1 MKFKFKLLI
10 VNIILL
16 SVSLGIMGFLMI
28 RMNFRLALDTL
39 VDGAVVEHNMAQT
52 YVEYEL
58 LEFINGN
65 NTDMPSKLG
74 EIGNNVVF
82 GMVSPG
88 STLTIFY
95 DDKQVFSNDKDG
107 DVVPDSLIKIKGKVD
122 KNYVIE
128 EVNGVHYIYTA
139 SCNEVLQ
146 KYLQVVTK
154 KSVEDAY
161 ALMQRQLTFFRI
173 ILCSIIVIGCIIS
186 YILATI
192 LTAPLVKLN
201 NVSDEMADGN
211 YKMRASVRSS
221 DEIGQLAAKFNNMA
235 SSVDMHVNE
244 LEEQVHK
251 REQFVA
257 DFTHEIKTPMTTIIG
272 YADTMRSVE
281 LPREDQI
288 SSLNYIVSAGKRL
301 EVMSRKLFDLIY
313 LNRSDIE
320 MSQITVDSIVRETE
334 RIVNPALLSADIT
347 LKKKIDPAMIYGNRD
362 LLATAFI
369 NFIDNSRKASKQGS
383 VIEFTGE
390 VSEDNYILSVK
401 DFGIGMKPEHVDK
414 ICDEFYMVD
423 KSRSRREGSA
433 GLGMSLASLIIKR
446 HNAELKISSEE
457 NVGTCISVIFPLKKE
472 EVSNYEK

>member
-1 MKFKFKLLI
+1 MKFKFKVLI

-16 SVSLGIMGFLMI
+16 SVSLGVMGFLMI

-39 VDGAVVEHNMAQT
+39 VDGAIVEHTMAQT

-65 NTDMPSKLG
+65 NRNMPAKLD
-74 EIGNNVVF
+74 EIGNNIVF
-82 GMVSPG
+82 GIVSPG
-88 STLTIFY
+88 STLSIFY
-95 DDKQVFSNDKDG
+95 DDKQVFKNDKNESDI
-107 DVVPDSLIKIKGKVD
+107 PQSLLEIKGKVD
-122 KNYVIE
+122 KNYIIE
-128 EVNGVHYIYTA
+128 EVDGTHYIYVA

-161 ALMQRQLTFFRI
+161 NLMQRQLTFFRI

-186 YILATI
+186 YILSTI
-192 LTAPLVKLN
+192 LTAPLEKLN

-211 YKMRASVRSS
+211 YKMRASVHSS

-301 EVMSRKLFDLIY
+301 EIMSQKLFDLIY
-313 LNRSDIE
+313 LNRSDID
-320 MSQITVDSIVRETE
+320 MNRITVESIIREAE
-334 RIVNPALLSADIT
+334 KIVTPALISADIT
-347 LKKKIDPAMIYGNRD
+347 LTKSIEPAFIFGNRD

-369 NFIDNSRKASKQGS
+369 NFTDNARKASKPGD
-383 VIEFTGE
+383 VIEINGIK
-390 VSEDNYILSVK
+390 SESNYTLSVK
-401 DFGIGMKPEHVDK
+401 DYGIGMKPEHVER

-433 GLGMSLASLIIKR
+433 GLGMSLSLLIINR
-446 HNAELKISSEE
+446 HNAELKIVSEE
-457 NVGTCISVIFPLKKE
+457 DVGTTVSVIFPLCKE
-472 EVSNYEK
+472 EVTEQ

>member
-1 MKFKFKLLI
+1 MKFKFKVLI

-39 VDGAVVEHNMAQT
+39 IDGAVVEHNMAQT

-65 NTDMPSKLG
+65 NSGMPAKLD

-88 STLTIFY
+88 STLSIYY
-95 DDKQVFSNDKDG
+95 DDEQVFSNDKSG
-107 DVVPDSLIKIKGKVD
+107 NDVPSSLLKIKGKVD

-128 EVNGVHYIYTA
+128 EIDGTHYIYTA

-161 ALMQRQLTFFRI
+161 DLMQRQLTFFRI
-173 ILCSIIVIGCIIS
+173 ILCSIIVLGCVIS
-186 YILATI
+186 YISATI

-201 NVSDEMADGN
+201 TVSDEMADGN
-211 YKMRASVRSS
+211 YKMRASVHSS

-235 SSVDMHVNE
+235 SSVDMHVKE
-244 LEEQVHK
+244 LEDQVHK

-301 EVMSRKLFDLIY
+301 ETMSRKLFDLIY

-334 RIVNPALLSADIT
+334 RIVNPALMSADIS
-347 LKKKIDPAMIYGNRD
+347 LKKSIDSCKIYGNRD

-383 VIEFTGE
+383 VIEIIGVKGT
-390 VSEDNYILSVK
+390 DCYTLSVK
-401 DFGIGMKPEHVDK
+401 DHGIGMKPEHVEK

-433 GLGMSLASLIIKR
+433 GLGMSLASLIISR
-446 HNAELKISSEE
+446 HDAELKISSEE
-457 NVGTCISVIFPLKKE
+457 NVGTTISVVFPLKEE
-472 EVSNYEK
+472 EVSAHEN

>member
-1 MKFKFKLLI
+1 MKKW
-10 VNIILL
+10 
-16 SVSLGIMGFLMI
+16 LMI
-28 RMNFRLALDTL
+28 SLMFVLMIVLGACSQATTETKEETPKAGAEGETKETAASTEEK
-39 VDGAVVEHNMAQT
+39 VPKVAFVYIGVPSDG
-52 YVEYEL
+52 
-58 LEFINGN
+58 GW
-65 NTDMPSKLG
+65 
-74 EIGNNVVF
+74 
-82 GMVSPG
+82 
-88 STLTIFY
+88 
-95 DDKQVFSNDKDG
+95 
-107 DVVPDSLIKIKGKVD
+107 
-122 KNYVIE
+122 
-128 EVNGVHYIYTA
+128 
-139 SCNEVLQ
+139 
-146 KYLQVVTK
+146 TK
-154 KSVEDAY
+154 
-161 ALMQRQLTFFRI
+161 TH
-173 ILCSIIVIGCIIS
+173 
-186 YILATI
+186 
-192 LTAPLVKLN
+192 
-201 NVSDEMADGN
+201 DEMADGN
-211 YKMRASVRSS
+211 YKMRASVHSS

-301 EVMSRKLFDLIY
+301 EVMARKLFDLIY

-472 EVSNYEK
+472 EVTNYEK

>member
-1 MKFKFKLLI
+1 MKFKFKVLI

-16 SVSLGIMGFLMI
+16 TVSLGIMGFFMI

-39 VDGAVVEHNMAQT
+39 VDSAVVENNMAQT

-65 NTDMPSKLG
+65 SKNMPRKLD

-88 STLTIFY
+88 STLSIYY
-95 DDKQVFSNDKDG
+95 DNELAFTNDSGDG
-107 DVVPDSLIKIKGKVD
+107 YIPASLLEVQEKVG
-122 KNYVIE
+122 KNYIIE
-128 EVNGVHYIYTA
+128 EVDGIHYIYTA

-146 KYLQVVTK
+146 KYLQIVTRN
-154 KSVEDAY
+154 SAEDAY
-161 ALMQRQLTFFRI
+161 LLMQRQLTYFRI
-173 ILCSIIVIGCIIS
+173 ILCSILVIGCVVS
-186 YILATI
+186 YIIATI
-192 LTAPLVKLN
+192 LTAPLAKLN
-201 NVSDEMADGN
+201 SVSDEMADGN

-281 LPREDQI
+281 LPREEQI

-320 MSQITVDSIVRETE
+320 MSWITVDSVIKETE
-334 RIVNPALLSADIT
+334 RIVTPALTEAGIT
-347 LKKKIDPAMIYGNRD
+347 LKIFIEASSVYGNRD
-362 LLATAFI
+362 LLATTFI
-369 NFIDNSRKASKQGS
+369 NFIDNARKASKQGS
-383 VIEFTGE
+383 VIEIIGVAGE
-390 VSEDNYILSVK
+390 ESYSLSVK
-401 DFGIGMKPEHVDK
+401 DYGIGMKPEHVDR

-433 GLGMSLASLIIKR
+433 GLGMSLASLIINR
-446 HNAELKISSEE
+446 HNAKLKITSEE
-457 NVGTCISVIFPLKKE
+457 NVGTTITVIFPTKKE
-472 EVSNYEK
+472 EVPKS

>member
-1 MKFKFKLLI
+1 MKFKFKVLI

-39 VDGAVVEHNMAQT
+39 VDGAIVEHTMAQT

-65 NTDMPSKLG
+65 NRNMPAKLD
-74 EIGNNVVF
+74 EIGNNIVF
-82 GMVSPG
+82 GIVSPG
-88 STLTIFY
+88 STLSIFY
-95 DDKQVFSNDKDG
+95 DDKQVFKNDKNESDI
-107 DVVPDSLIKIKGKVD
+107 PQSLLEIKGKVD
-122 KNYVIE
+122 KNYIIE
-128 EVNGVHYIYTA
+128 EVDGTHYIYVA

-161 ALMQRQLTFFRI
+161 NLMQRQLTFFRI

-186 YILATI
+186 YILSTI
-192 LTAPLVKLN
+192 LTAPLEKLN

-211 YKMRASVRSS
+211 YKMRASVHSS

-301 EVMSRKLFDLIY
+301 EIMSQKLFDLIY
-313 LNRSDIE
+313 LNRSDID
-320 MSQITVDSIVRETE
+320 MNRITVESIIREAE
-334 RIVNPALLSADIT
+334 KIVTPALISADIT
-347 LKKKIDPAMIYGNRD
+347 LNKSIEPAFIFGNRD

-369 NFIDNSRKASKQGS
+369 NFTDNARKASKPGD
-383 VIEFTGE
+383 VIEINGIK
-390 VSEDNYILSVK
+390 SESNYTLSVR
-401 DFGIGMKPEHVDK
+401 DYGIGMKPEHVER

-433 GLGMSLASLIIKR
+433 GLGMSLSLLIINR
-446 HNAELKISSEE
+446 HNAELKIVSEE
-457 NVGTCISVIFPLKKE
+457 NVGTTVSVIFPLCKE
-472 EVSNYEK
+472 EVTEQ